1 MTDRYID
8 QEETLIYGPHA
19 AKMIRKHVVGLVS
32 ELDGALNFFANQIEA
47 ATAHMEQMLDG
58 ARSADSAIRQGKSD
72 RISMLGQTNTLL
84 NRFSSH
90 LDAHPPGIVDR
101 KVFFV
106 EDGTVSGI
114 GNAGPKVLRAVTRIT
129 EKLAKEDSPVRDRAA
144 WHAEFSTVMTG
155 LAGVIDHA
163 GDVRTGRRDAT
174 PTVEAARISWLNT
187 YRAAREQVTAALRF
201 AGKLHLLAT
210 IFHDLSVP
218 TNTKVKAIVTDETG
232 DPDPNDPRLG

>member
-1 MTDRYID
+1 FRRVLFRSLRCALGKRRRRCAPGAPSRMPRGAARVDERPRVIGVGTKAEGRADDGSRECLTSAGERRTLSIEPRLARRVGGDFMTDRYID

-129 EKLAKEDSPVRDRAA
+129 EKLAKE
-144 WHAEFSTVMTG
+144 
-155 LAGVIDHA
+155 
-163 GDVRTGRRDAT
+163 
-174 PTVEAARISWLNT
+174 
-187 YRAAREQVTAALRF
+187 
-201 AGKLHLLAT
+201 
-210 IFHDLSVP
+210 
-218 TNTKVKAIVTDETG
+218 
-232 DPDPNDPRLG
+232 